1 MVDAPIDW
9 IGGESVARTLAARFY
24 EVMAETEP
32 ELLALHE
39 LGPDG
44 KVAAHVQARF
54 ELFLVEWLGGPK
66 EFSSQFGH
74 PRLRMRHARV
84 PIGTTERDSWMRCMK
99 RAMDGLSLEG
109 EPRKFIEEKLL
120 HVADFMRNQPE

>member
-1 MVDAPIDW
+1 MVELPLDW
-9 IGGESVARTLAARFY
+9 LGGEAVARALAARFY

-44 KVAAHVQARF
+44 RVSDRTRARF
-54 ELFLVEWLGGPK
+54 ELFFVEWLGGPK
-66 EFSSQFGH
+66 QFSEQFGH

-84 PIGTTERDSWMRCMK
+84 PIGTAERDSWMRCMK
-99 RAMDGLSLEG
+99 RAMDDLELSGDARVFVEDRLSQ
-109 EPRKFIEEKLL
+109 
-120 HVADFMRNQPE
+120 VADFLRNQAG